1 MACGIKQFIQFAND
15 ICSKNTKVNSPYSLL
30 IIVCV
35 QEWIRTTTEN
45 HLQFDVTGFVSSPQA
60 Y

>member
-1 MACGIKQFIQFAND
+1 MACGIKQFIQFGID

-30 IIVCV
+30 IVCV
-35 QEWIRTTTEN
+35 QEWILTTTEN
-45 HLQFDVTGFVSSPQA
+45 HLQFDVTAFVCSPQA